1 MDLESLLG
9 RQLKDDEV
17 VEVLDAQDMQVVYDF
32 DRSHENLEDV
42 YWAAAQASGFQFRF
56 DQDQKLDVV
65 FLYIEA
71 SEGFR
76 PIARD
81 EVSIPL
87 YESFDEAKQGF
98 TRVGIPFK
106 ESPGEKWWVRGDFG
120 SNTRHYQFRD
130 DALFRVTLS
139 TKAA

>member
-56 DQDQKLDVV
+56 DQDQNWTLC
-65 FLYIEA
+65 FSI
-71 SEGFR
+71 SR
-76 PIARD
+76 PAR
-81 EVSIPL
+81 VSGL
-87 YESFDEAKQGF
+87 S
-98 TRVGIPFK
+98 
-106 ESPGEKWWVRGDFG
+106 
-120 SNTRHYQFRD
+120 
-130 DALFRVTLS
+130 RVT
-139 TKAA
+139 K

>member
-1 MDLESLLG
+1 MDFESLLG

-17 VEVLDAQDMQVVYDF
+17 VEVLDAQGMQVVYDF

-76 PIARD
+76 PIARG
-81 EVSIPL
+81 EVGIPL
-87 YESFDEAKQGF
+87 YENFDEAKQDF
-98 TRVGIPFK
+98 TREGIPFK
-106 ESPGEKWWVRGDFG
+106 ESPGGKWWVKGDFG
-120 SNTRHYQFRD
+120 SSTRHYQFRD
-130 DALFRVTLS
+130 DTLFRVTLS
-139 TKAA
+139 TKAT

>member
-1 MDLESLLG
+1 
-9 RQLKDDEV
+9 
-17 VEVLDAQDMQVVYDF
+17 MQVVYDF
-32 DRSHENLEDV
+32 DRTHENLEDV

-56 DQDQKLDVV
+56 DQNQKLDVV
-65 FLYIEA
+65 FLYIAA

-81 EVSIPL
+81 EVGVPL

-98 TRVGIPFK
+98 TREGISFR
-106 ESPGEKWWVRGDFG
+106 ESPGEKWWVKGDFG

-130 DALFRVTLS
+130 GALFRVTLS

>member
-1 MDLESLLG
+1 M
-9 RQLKDDEV
+9 
-17 VEVLDAQDMQVVYDF
+17 
-32 DRSHENLEDV
+32 
-42 YWAAAQASGFQFRF
+42 
-56 DQDQKLDVV
+56 V

-81 EVSIPL
+81 DVSIPL
-87 YESFDEAKQGF
+87 YESFDEAKQDF
-98 TRVGIPFK
+98 TRKGIPFR
-106 ESPGEKWWVRGDFG
+106 ESPGEKWWIKGDFG

-130 DALFRVTLS
+130 DTLFRVTLS